1 MGFLYK
7 YIESSSFISVS
18 TCFMHEAAFS
28 LSALDYARVSIV
40 SNCILQCVI
49 WAVNMGQA
57 SRRGAEALEG
67 PFDPFTGEQVSQKPF
82 EFPPSPALRLSQ
94 PQELARL
101 KVPKDVPVQTL
112 EGMRNRKG
120 RKKYVNY
127 PSRMF
132 QLRPQS
138 NLRMTDDLDWEKAFL
153 WQKVSRS
160 YCEAS
165 WIQDFPCPALDMAV
179 DDFPEEIL
187 RWGLRLRLSK
197 TTAREGLDFASA
209 VLSAAPRDPSEPAPF
224 SDVPWRNVKSLA
236 RGIIRRHERKNNR
249 EAITMAARVREH
261 QRARD
266 DYQSFF
272 RFRDSDRKPFGMGFR
287 GTRDALLLDDEYLTD
302 FLNRAGQRGDLG
314 QRKRSDVKLVT
325 FLNSVDA
332 AKVTI
337 VAVSARAFREMRTRT
352 YLCYA
357 IVRTFP
363 NLKRLLL
370 ISVGTTAARRLGRAA
385 RPMRTQ
391 NPRFGE
397 LQHFADREVRENGGS
412 SFVARPSED
421 PAALFDVA
429 NMSPELLKAT
439 GAHADGRGRSL
450 EGDAARTPLV
460 AYGVAQGL
468 LHDPAA
474 AQAGGDGDND
484 NEADPPFVDAVQYVL
499 SAAFRVFFRA
509 KEAAGLATRAET
521 LSKLECRRTMLPRP
535 VVAATHSGGPGSAQP
550 TARLYR
556 RTEVTPEDFV
566 EWVREHKAKLVRRAV
581 PESLASETDPDSEA
595 SLPPAE
601 IGPVTREYARVEPY
615 LLVYDR
621 DAFDRNVLSGWT
633 GFGPGVDMSHFG
645 TDLGP
650 SERNR

>member
-1 MGFLYK
+1 M
-7 YIESSSFISVS
+7 
-18 TCFMHEAAFS
+18 CQAAFS
-28 LSALDYARVSIV
+28 LSAFHYGRVSIV
-40 SNCILQCVI
+40 FNCILQCVI
-49 WAVNMGQA
+49 WAVHMGQA

-67 PFDPFTGEQVSQKPF
+67 PFDPFTGEQMSQRPF
-82 EFPPSPALRLSQ
+82 ELPPSPALRLSQ

-112 EGMRNRKG
+112 EGMRNRS

-132 QLRPQS
+132 HLRPQS
-138 NLRMTDDLDWEKAFL
+138 NLRMTDDLNWEKAFL

-179 DDFPEEIL
+179 DDFTEEIL

-197 TTAREGLDFASA
+197 TTTREGLDFASA
-209 VLSAAPRDPSEPAPF
+209 VLNAVPRDPSEPAPF
-224 SDVPWRNVKSLA
+224 ADVPWRNVKSLA

-266 DYQSFF
+266 DYRSFF

-302 FLNRAGQRGDLG
+302 FLSRAGQRGDLG

-337 VAVSARAFREMRTRT
+337 VAVAARAFREMSTRT

-357 IVRTFP
+357 IARTFP
-363 NLKRLLL
+363 NLRRLLL
-370 ISVGTTAARRLGRAA
+370 ISVGTTAARRPGRAA

-412 SFVARPSED
+412 SFVARPSEED
-421 PAALFDVA
+421 PAALFDIA
-429 NMSPELLKAT
+429 NMSPGLLKAT
-439 GAHADGRGRSL
+439 GARADGRGRSL
-450 EGDAARTPLV
+450 EGDPARTPLV
-460 AYGVAQGL
+460 AHGVAQGL

-474 AQAGGDGDND
+474 AQAGGDGDSDND
-484 NEADPPFVDAVQYVL
+484 KADPPFVDAVQHVL

-509 KEAAGLATRAET
+509 REAAGLATRAET

-535 VVAATHSGGPGSAQP
+535 VVARRGDPPPGPASAQAA
-550 TARLYR
+550 ARLYR

-566 EWVREHKAKLVRRAV
+566 EWVRGHKAKLVRRAV

-601 IGPVTREYARVEPY
+601 VGPVTREYARVEPY